1 MADLGEKVAQVE
13 GLVDKRLK
21 FLGLWFTYTSLVAAF
36 ALISTIVGS
45 LYGGFLMYQKVEGI
59 ANLDLGAIQSSM
71 EATSADVL
79 RVEEVAKE
87 IKVELKEDLARLR
100 TAQYNL
106 ENRLDTKLQS
116 VDVRI
121 TTMDNKLDKF
131 DIQMDDMEEK
141 LMKVSEIAKMLSMSL
156 RATYR
161 FISKTE
167 DFPEGINL
175 GVRMKRWKRSEILE
189 WIEKKSDG
197 ES

>member
-1 MADLGEKVAQVE
+1 MANLGEKVAQVE

-21 FLGLWFTYTSLVAAF
+21 FLGLRFTYTSLVAAF

-45 LYGGFLMYQKVEGI
+45 LYGGFLLYQKVEGI

-106 ENRLDTKLQS
+106 ENRIDSKLQS
-116 VDVRI
+116 IDVRI

-131 DIQMDDMEEK
+131 DIQLDDTEEK
-141 LMKVSEIAKMLSMSL
+141 LMKRIQQSLDNPLS
-156 RATYR
+156 
-161 FISKTE
+161 
-167 DFPEGINL
+167 N
-175 GVRMKRWKRSEILE
+175 
-189 WIEKKSDG
+189 
-197 ES
+197 

>member
-1 MADLGEKVAQVE
+1 MALTTDLGEKVAEIE

-21 FLGLWFTYTSLVAAF
+21 LGSLRFTYTQLVGAF
-36 ALISTIVGS
+36 ALLSTIVGS

-106 ENRLDTKLQS
+106 ENRIDSKLQS
-116 VDVRI
+116 IDVRI

-131 DIQMDDMEEK
+131 DIQLDDTEEK
-141 LMKVSEIAKMLSMSL
+141 LMKRIQQSL
-156 RATYR
+156 
-161 FISKTE
+161 
-167 DFPEGINL
+167 DNP
-175 GVRMKRWKRSEILE
+175 RSN
-189 WIEKKSDG
+189 
-197 ES
+197 

>member
-1 MADLGEKVAQVE
+1 LTTDLGDKVAEIE

-21 FLGLWFTYTSLVAAF
+21 IGSLRFTYTQLVGAF
-36 ALISTIVGS
+36 ALLSTIIGS

-59 ANLDLGAIQSSM
+59 ANLDLDAIAGQM
-71 EATSADVL
+71 AKTSADVL
-79 RVEEVAKE
+79 RVETVAKE

-141 LMKVSEIAKMLSMSL
+141 LMKRIQQSLDNPLS
-156 RATYR
+156 
-161 FISKTE
+161 
-167 DFPEGINL
+167 N
-175 GVRMKRWKRSEILE
+175 
-189 WIEKKSDG
+189 
-197 ES
+197 

>member
-1 MADLGEKVAQVE
+1 MALTTDLGEKVAEIE

-21 FLGLWFTYTSLVAAF
+21 LGSLRFTYTQLVGAF
-36 ALISTIVGS
+36 ALLSTIVGS

-106 ENRLDTKLQS
+106 ENRIDSKLQS
-116 VDVRI
+116 IDVRI

-131 DIQMDDMEEK
+131 DIQLDDTEEK
-141 LMKVSEIAKMLSMSL
+141 LMKRIQQSL
-156 RATYR
+156 DNPH
-161 FISKTE
+161 S
-167 DFPEGINL
+167 N
-175 GVRMKRWKRSEILE
+175 
-189 WIEKKSDG
+189 
-197 ES
+197 